1 MWLFHFIVLLNGVLQ
16 KCSWS
21 SFHNVS
27 WLNTNSLTVFFSGR
41 GQSQEHP
48 ITCNCSL
55 QEDRVRLSHSSR
67 HNPCPTWVRWTRF
80 RNFFLSLGK
89 ISCSTVCLY
98 ALNLLVFL
106 TLKLWE
112 WPFKARPSMILAM
125 AWIQLNSPRLDIR
138 GRGIRL
144 VVSARWQKMVTVLFT
159 GVWGEGLSRPY
170 CKVGFEG
177 IFWMRLSHCWALTF
191 PRKVVHISSRI
202 GT

>member
-1 MWLFHFIVLLNGVLQ
+1 MVLKFFPRCFMVEKQ
-16 KCSWS
+16 
-21 SFHNVS
+21 F
-27 WLNTNSLTVFFSGR
+27 TNSIFSGR
-41 GQSQEHP
+41 GPSEEHP
-48 ITCNCSL
+48 VACNCSL

-67 HNPCPTWVRWTRF
+67 HNPRPPRVRWTRL
-80 RNFFLSLGK
+80 RNFFFLWEKCLVPLF
-89 ISCSTVCLY
+89 VCLH
-98 ALNLLVFL
+98 LICLFSWHWNSGNGHL
-106 TLKLWE
+106 
-112 WPFKARPSMILAM
+112 RPGLQWS
-125 AWIQLNSPRLDIR
+125 WIQLNSPRLDIR

-191 PRKVVHISSRI
+191 PKKVVHISSRI